1 MSQGSRTLVSISASL
16 GLLLGASAIASVSAQ
31 DLKWQGVDPK
41 EAPCPTVP
49 PGPAVDI
56 YSGQSG
62 GSASMPSCDGT
73 FRLPVVIAPSQPES
87 VKPYTPGAKVVP
99 DYRVASTEL
108 GFEKGVAP
116 APGRTVIYR
125 GGNYFVAEVLVA
137 GGGPIFSGNSRHVIS
152 TSGANLMVGLKE
164 IGEDKDERGGKRTG
178 AKSAGAPVVARP
190 PIDLGT
196 ARPMDPLTTGAPI

>member
-1 MSQGSRTLVSISASL
+1 MSQGSRTLAFTSAGLS
-16 GLLLGASAIASVSAQ
+16 LLLGASLFASASAQ
-31 DLKWQGVDPK
+31 DLRWQGVDPK
-41 EAPCPTVP
+41 VAPCPTVP

-62 GSASMPSCDGT
+62 SSASMPSCDGT
-73 FRLPVVIAPSQPES
+73 FRLPVVIAPSAPDAA
-87 VKPYTPGAKVVP
+87 KPATPGGKVVP

-125 GGNYFVAEVLVA
+125 GGNYFVAEVVVA

-152 TSGANLMVGLKE
+152 TSGANLLVGLKE
-164 IGEDKDERGGKRTG
+164 IGEDKDGRGGKRTG
-178 AKSAGAPVVARP
+178 AKSVGAPVP
-190 PIDLGT
+190 PIDPT
-196 ARPMDPLTTGAPI
+196 VARPMDPLATGAPI